1 VDGLALLKR
10 ARDAGLRVEAAG
22 DKLLI
27 RGPKQAEPI
36 VKLLAEHKAEVVA
49 ALTPETNE
57 ARRWRER
64 FTARTFEWYGG
75 KREWQKAKELAWGE
89 ILNEWH
95 ALHGRRWPAWE
106 CAGCGKLIGGLEALN
121 LPDGN
126 RVHFEPID
134 CLIGF
139 GRRWRSD
146 AQGALIAFGLEVP
159 TGEESG
165 S

>member
-27 RGPKQAEPI
+27 RGPKHAEPI

-49 ALTPETNE
+49 ALTPETNQ
-57 ARRWRER
+57 ARHWRER

-75 KREWQKAKELAWGE
+75 KREWQKAKQLAWGE

-95 ALHGRRWPAWE
+95 TSMVGAGPLGNAL
-106 CAGCGKLIGGLEALN
+106 
-121 LPDGN
+121 D
-126 RVHFEPID
+126 V
-134 CLIGF
+134 
-139 GRRWRSD
+139 
-146 AQGALIAFGLEVP
+146 
-159 TGEESG
+159 G